1 MMISITLPDESKK
14 ELPEDSNGYDL
25 AEMIGP
31 GLAKNAI
38 AITIDGVQKDL
49 GDTLKNNN
57 IASIITIDSD
67 EGLEIMRHTLTAQVL
82 ASAIKKLYPKCK
94 LAIGPTIDNGFY
106 YDVLSEQP
114 ISTEDLISIEKE
126 MQLIIQK
133 KSKINKSLH
142 NKTEAINVFKHLDE
156 HYKIKII
163 EDSEQDE
170 DFQIYTNQDS
180 NFIDLC
186 IGPHLPDLSFIGP
199 FKLTKVSGA
208 YWKGDS
214 QNEMLTRV
222 YGTAWRNQ
230 KELDKYLDHLI
241 EAEKRDHRKIG
252 KELDLFSIQEEAGGG
267 LVFWHPNGSRIRN
280 IIEDFW
286 KTKHRDADY
295 ELLYSPHIALDSLW
309 KTSGHADF
317 YEESMF
323 KAIEDENQFYQLKPM
338 NCPFH
343 ILIYK
348 NSLKSYR
355 ELPIRYAELGTV
367 YRHEMTGALHGL
379 MRVRGFTQDDA
390 HVFCMEDQIENEI
403 TSILNLTIDMLNAF
417 TFKEYE
423 IHLATKPE
431 KSVGSNSIWEKAT
444 SALENAL
451 KGKNL
456 DYKLDDGGGAFY
468 GPKIDIKIKDA
479 IGRLWQCST
488 IQLDF
493 NLPERFDMNYI
504 GSDGQKHHPIMIHRA
519 LLGSIER
526 FFGILIE
533 HFEGKFPLWLAPN
546 QVSILSIGDSQ
557 ADYGELVH
565 DRLKKEGFRVEL
577 DLRNE
582 KIGSKIRDHTLK
594 KVPYL
599 IIIGDKEVEDNIL
612 SVRSQNGKDLGKM
625 SLDELLEILRKEI
638 SM

>member
-1 MMISITLPDESKK
+1 MLSITLPDGSEK
-14 ELPEDSNGYDL
+14 ELPDGSNGYDL
-25 AEMIGP
+25 AKSIGP
-31 GLAKNAI
+31 GLAKSAI
-38 AITIDGVQKDL
+38 AVTIDGVQKDL
-49 GDTLKNNN
+49 SDLLADSTNV
-57 IASIITIDSD
+57 SIITIDSD

-82 ASAIKKLYPKCK
+82 ASAIKTLYPNCK
-94 LAIGPTIDNGFY
+94 LAIGPTIDDGFY
-106 YDVLSEQP
+106 YDVLSDES
-114 ISTEDLISIEKE
+114 ISSEDLESIEKE
-126 MQLIIQK
+126 MRLIIKEKSTIK
-133 KSKINKSLH
+133 KTLH
-142 NKTEAINVFKHLDE
+142 DRADAINSFKNLNED
-156 HYKIKII
+156 YKVKII
-163 EDSEQDE
+163 EDSDQEK

-180 NFIDLC
+180 TFIDLC
-186 IGPHLPDLSFIGP
+186 VGPHLPDLSFIGSY
-199 FKLTKVSGA
+199 KLTKVSGA

-222 YGTAWRNQ
+222 YGTAWRNK
-230 KELDKYLDHLI
+230 KELDKYLDHLV

-286 KTKHRDADY
+286 KAKHKDADY

-309 KTSGHADF
+309 ETSGHADF
-317 YEESMF
+317 YQESMF

-390 HVFCMEDQIENEI
+390 HVFCTEDQIENEI

-423 IHLATKPE
+423 IHLATRPE

-451 KGKNL
+451 KGKNIE
-456 DYKLDDGGGAFY
+456 YKLDDGGGAFY

-557 ADYGELVH
+557 AEYGEFIH
-565 DRLKKEGFRVEL
+565 DNLKKEGFRVEL

-599 IIIGDKEVEDNIL
+599 VIIGDKEVENNIL

-625 SLDELLEILRKEI
+625 DLDKFLGILRQELK
-638 SM
+638 M

>member
-1 MMISITLPDESKK
+1 MLSIKLPDGSEKQ
-14 ELPEDSNGYDL
+14 LLDGSNGYDL
-25 AEMIGP
+25 AKSIGP
-31 GLAKNAI
+31 GLAKSAI
-38 AITIDGVQKDL
+38 AVTIDGVQKDL
-49 GDTLKNNN
+49 SDLLADNTTV
-57 IASIITIDSD
+57 SIITIDSN

-82 ASAIKKLYPKCK
+82 ASAIKNLYPNCK
-94 LAIGPTIDNGFY
+94 LAIGPTIDDGFY
-106 YDVLSEQP
+106 YDVLSDES
-114 ISTEDLISIEKE
+114 ISSEDLESIEKE
-126 MQLIIQK
+126 MRLIIKEKSTIK
-133 KSKINKSLH
+133 KTLH
-142 NKTEAINVFKHLDE
+142 NKADAINSFKNLKED
-156 HYKIKII
+156 YKVKII
-163 EDSEQDE
+163 EDSDQEK
-170 DFQIYTNQDS
+170 DFQIYTNQDTS
-180 NFIDLC
+180 FIDLC
-186 IGPHLPDLSFIGP
+186 VGPHLPDLSFIGSY
-199 FKLTKVSGA
+199 KLTKVSGA

-222 YGTAWRNQ
+222 YGTAWRNK
-230 KELDKYLDHLI
+230 KELDKYLDHLV

-267 LVFWHPNGSRIRN
+267 LVFWHPNGARIRN
-280 IIEDFW
+280 IIEEFW
-286 KTKHRDADY
+286 KTKHKDADY

-309 KTSGHADF
+309 ETSGHADF
-317 YEESMF
+317 YQESMF

-390 HVFCMEDQIENEI
+390 HVFCTENQIENEI
-403 TSILNLTIDMLNAF
+403 TNILNLTIDMLNAF
-417 TFKEYE
+417 TFQEYE
-423 IHLATKPE
+423 IHLATRPD
-431 KSVGSNSIWEKAT
+431 KSVGSDSIWNQAT

-451 KGKNL
+451 EGKKL
-456 DYKLDDGGGAFY
+456 KYKIDEGGGAFY

-504 GSDGQKHHPIMIHRA
+504 GNDGQKHHPIMIHRA

-557 ADYGELVH
+557 GDYGEFLY
-565 DRLKKEGFRVEL
+565 DKLKKEGFRVEL

-599 IIIGDKEVEDNIL
+599 IIVGDKEVESNNL
-612 SVRSQNGKDLGKM
+612 SVRSQNGKDLGQM
-625 SLDELLEILRKEI
+625 SLDVFLEILRKELI
-638 SM
+638 I